1 MHIIENFIRFF
12 YKKFLPRPLRSSLKI
27 QFELLRSGRE
37 PQITEA
43 PEALRILVLAPHMDD
58 EVFGCGGTL
67 ALCIKKTCQVS
78 VVYFTNGNKGYDEN
92 KFVGE
97 SDNKRR
103 EREARLIEIRKK
115 EARHAAEIIG
125 FNELIFLDFDDE
137 ALDIQADKID
147 KLVNILQHARPQA
160 VFLPFLND
168 LHPDH
173 WMTNCLFIKAAIRA
187 KLMGDI
193 SCWGYEVWSP
203 LFNNTVVDITDVI
216 KEKREAMKAYV
227 SQISDLDY
235 PRVILG
241 LNTYRSLMT
250 RQGSGF
256 AEGFYV
262 AELDVYR
269 GIYEASLVR

>member
-1 MHIIENFIRFF
+1 MD
-12 YKKFLPRPLRSSLKI
+12 P
-27 QFELLRSGRE
+27 
-37 PQITEA
+37 
-43 PEALRILVLAPHMDD
+43 PEAMRVLVLAPHMDD

-67 ALCIKKTCQVS
+67 ALGVRNGCHIS
-78 VVYFTNGNKGYDEN
+78 VVYLTNGGKGYDES
-92 KFVGE
+92 KFTEE
-97 SDNKRR
+97 SYNERR
-103 EREARLIEIRKK
+103 EREARLVEIRKN
-115 EARHAAEIIG
+115 EAKHAAEIIG
-125 FNELIFLDFDDE
+125 FNELMFLDFDDE
-137 ALDIQADKID
+137 ALDIQADKVD
-147 KLVNILQHARPQA
+147 KLVKILQRAKPQA

-168 LHPDH
+168 PHPDH

-187 KLMGDI
+187 ELMGNI

-216 KEKREAMKAYV
+216 KEKREAMKAYA
-227 SQISDLDY
+227 SQIADLDY

-250 RQGSGF
+250 RRGSGF